1 MFKRIILEDW
11 ANLVPLTA
19 FLVLFTIFL
28 LTTLRA
34 IRLRPAE
41 RERMAHLPLSDSFT
55 DHNRVKRDE
64 AADRS

>member
-11 ANLVPLTA
+11 VNFVPLTA

-34 IRLRPAE
+34 IRLRPAD
-41 RERMAHLPLSDSFT
+41 RERMSKLPLSDQDSF
-55 DHNRVKRDE
+55 NP
-64 AADRS
+64 